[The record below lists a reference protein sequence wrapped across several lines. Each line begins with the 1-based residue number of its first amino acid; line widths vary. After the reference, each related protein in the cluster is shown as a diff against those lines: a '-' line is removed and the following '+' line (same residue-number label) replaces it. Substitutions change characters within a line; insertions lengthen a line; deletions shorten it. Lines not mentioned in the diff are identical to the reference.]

1 MNISE
6 NYVSLKSFHENFN
19 TLTVTEKNSQKIFKM
34 LSELKIHL
42 TNALFFMNSKNLI
55 NKLDLLKIK
64 WYEHTFFSTYLIDFI
79 IN

>member
-42 TNALFFMNSKNLI
+42 TNALFFMNSKNII

-64 WYEHTFFSTYLIDFI
+64 WYEHTFFTTYLIDFI